1 MVEKIIQQ
9 GAEASIILDEN
20 RIIKR
25 RIKKTYRLDILDE
38 RVRKQRTRS
47 EAKLIEK
54 ASKVIPVPKLEEVD
68 EKTKEIKMQFLDG
81 QRLSVHLDSLPLTKQ
96 EKICKQI
103 GENIAK
109 LHDVEIIHGDLTT
122 SNMILQGSKVY
133 FIDFGL
139 GFISPKVEDKAVD
152 LHVLRQ
158 ALEAKHFKH
167 WQDLFAQ
174 VLAGYAISKN
184 HKKVLEQF
192 KKVETRGRYKEQ
204 Y

>member
-1 MVEKIIQQ
+1 
-9 GAEASIILDEN
+9 
-20 RIIKR
+20 
-25 RIKKTYRLDILDE
+25 
-38 RVRKQRTRS
+38 
-47 EAKLIEK
+47 
-54 ASKVIPVPKLEEVD
+54 
-68 EKTKEIKMQFLDG
+68 MQFLDG

-174 VLAGYAISKN
+174 VLAGYAISKTI
-184 HKKVLEQF
+184 KSPRTIQES
-192 KKVETRGRYKEQ
+192 
-204 Y
+204 

>member
-1 MVEKIIQQ
+1 
-9 GAEASIILDEN
+9 
-20 RIIKR
+20 
-25 RIKKTYRLDILDE
+25 
-38 RVRKQRTRS
+38 
-47 EAKLIEK
+47 
-54 ASKVIPVPKLEEVD
+54 
-68 EKTKEIKMQFLDG
+68 MQFLDG

-174 VLAGYAISKN
+174 VLSGYSISKE
-184 HKKVLEQF
+184 HQKVLEQF